1 MNWGKVAAVALLGS
15 TVAAGAGM
23 WYAQEYLYYDP
34 IDPNGPGAAIALATE
49 GGARD
54 LPLTGF
60 EGIDAD
66 SSPLRWRACATVDQ
80 AAVEGLMAG
89 ALPFDG
95 ATPLN
100 APRWFA
106 CFDAARIGGDL
117 ESGAA
122 RAVLSVSDIRPDVDR
137 VLAVYPDGRV
147 YGWHQYNDKT
157 PERGVM
163 D

>member
-1 MNWGKVAAVALLGS
+1 MNWGKVAALALLGS
-15 TVAAGAGM
+15 AIAAGGGM
-23 WYAQEYLYYDP
+23 WYAQEYGYYNP
-34 IDPNGPGAAIALATE
+34 IDPTGPGAALAVTTPAGEQALT
-49 GGARD
+49 
-54 LPLTGF
+54 LTGF

-66 SSPLRWRACATVDQ
+66 SSPLRWRACA
-80 AAVEGLMAG
+80 AVEAIP
-89 ALPFDG
+89 ADAIPFEG

-100 APRWFA
+100 APRWFG
-106 CFDAARIGGDL
+106 CFDAGQIGADL
-117 ESGAA
+117 DDGTA

-147 YGWHQYNDKT
+147 YGWHQYEDKT

>member
-1 MNWGKVAAVALLGS
+1 MNWGKVAALALLGS
-15 TVAAGAGM
+15 TIAAGAGM

-34 IDPNGPGAAIALATE
+34 IDPNGPDAAIAVTTPAGE
-49 GGARD
+49 R
-54 LPLTGF
+54 PLTLTWF

-66 SSPLRWRACATVDQ
+66 SSPLRWRACATVDTVP
-80 AAVEGLMAG
+80 AD

-100 APRWFA
+100 APGWFA

-122 RAVLSVSDIRPDVDR
+122 RAVLSVSEIRPDVDR